1 MNTETLSKTNT
12 ETLELTKKL
21 INIESITPNDNGCQT
36 LIENF
41 LKPLGFSIT
50 QINSNGVSNIW
61 AEYGKNGP
69 LFAFSGHTD
78 VVPPGNISKW
88 QSSPFEATI
97 RDEYLFGRG
106 AADMK
111 SALAAMLT
119 GCKNFLAKNKNF
131 QGRIGF
137 LITSDEEGDARDGTK
152 KIVDYL
158 QNNNIKLD
166 WCLIGEASSQEKIG
180 DSIKI
185 GRRGSLHGA
194 LQVFGK
200 QGHIAYPQ
208 LADNPIHRSFK
219 ALDALTQMAWDEGD
233 EVFTP
238 TSFQIYNINADTGA
252 SNVIPGILTARFN
265 FRFAP
270 SSTAETL
277 KAQVHQ
283 VFDEHNLE
291 YDIQWNLMSQPFL
304 SKPGKLVQS
313 VKDSIKEICGIGAQ
327 ANTTG
332 GTSDGRFIAATG
344 CEIVEL
350 GAINKSIH
358 QVNEHIKLEDL
369 EKLSKLYENILDK
382 IFS

>member
-1 MNTETLSKTNT
+1 MNT
-12 ETLELTKKL
+12 ETLELAKKL
-21 INIESITPNDNGCQT
+21 INIESITPNDNGCQE
-36 LIENF
+36 LIGKF
-41 LKPLGFSIT
+41 LTELGFSVTKIP
-50 QINSNGVSNIW
+50 SNGVSNLW
-61 AEYGKNGP
+61 AIYGKTGP

-78 VVPPGNISKW
+78 VVPPGNLSKW
-88 QSSPFEATI
+88 QTNPFQATVKE
-97 RDEYLFGRG
+97 EYLFGRG

-111 SALAAMLT
+111 SAVAAMLIS
-119 GCKNFLAKNKNF
+119 CKNFIKNNPNF
-131 QGRIGF
+131 SGRIGF
-137 LITSDEEGDARDGTK
+137 LITSDEEGDATDGTK
-152 KIVDYL
+152 KIVEYL
-158 QNNNIKLD
+158 EKNNIKLE
-166 WCLIGEASSQEKIG
+166 WCLIGEASSQEKLG
-180 DSIKI
+180 DSIKV

-219 ALDALTQMAWDEGD
+219 ALDTLTQTIWDHGD
-233 EVFTP
+233 DVFTP

-270 SSTAETL
+270 SSTADSL
-277 KAQVHQ
+277 KAKVHK
-283 VFDEHNLE
+283 VFDDHNLQYE
-291 YDIQWNLMSQPFL
+291 IQWNLMSQPFL
-304 SKPGKLVQS
+304 SQPGKLTEAVINS
-313 VKDSIKEICGIGAQ
+313 VRDICGIETHP
-327 ANTTG
+327 NTTG

-350 GAINKSIH
+350 GAISKCIH

-369 EKLSKLYENILDK
+369 EKLSHLYKNILER

>member
-1 MNTETLSKTNT
+1 MNA
-12 ETLELTKKL
+12 ETLELAKQL
-21 INIESITPNDNGCQT
+21 INIESITPNDNGCQD
-36 LIENF
+36 LIEKF
-41 LKPLGFSIT
+41 LIELGFTVKKIP
-50 QINSNGVSNIW
+50 SNGVSNLW

-78 VVPPGNISKW
+78 VVPPGNINKW

-97 RDEYLFGRG
+97 KEGYLFGRG

-111 SALAAMLT
+111 SALAAMLVA
-119 GCKNFLAKNKNF
+119 CKIFLKKNPNFNGK
-131 QGRIGF
+131 IGF
-137 LITSDEEGDARDGTK
+137 LITSDEEGNATDGTK

-158 QNNNIKLD
+158 QENNIKLN
-166 WCLIGEASSQEKIG
+166 WCLIGEASSQEKLG
-180 DSIKI
+180 DSIKV
-185 GRRGSLHGA
+185 GRRGSLHGE

-219 ALDALTQMAWDEGD
+219 ALDALTQTIWDHGD
-233 EVFTP
+233 DVFTP

-270 SSTAETL
+270 TSTADSL
-277 KAQVHQ
+277 KNKVHK
-283 VFDEHNLE
+283 VFDDHNLQ

-304 SKPGKLVQS
+304 SSPGQLTQA
-313 VKDSIKEICGIGAQ
+313 VKDSVREICGIETHP
-327 ANTTG
+327 NTTG

-350 GAINKSIH
+350 GAISKCIH
-358 QVNEHIKLEDL
+358 QVNEHIKVADL
-369 EKLSKLYENILDK
+369 EKLTELYERTLTK
-382 IFS
+382 IFA